1 MDKYNN
7 LIQALE
13 AAPPDRVFVT
23 SWIDEDESVAVTF
36 ADFRR
41 RARSLAIRLRESDV
55 REGDRVLIVMPQ
67 GIAGMA
73 AFAGAMMLGAVP
85 AFLAYPNFKIA
96 PEKYRAGL
104 QGVTANLNA
113 KVVMIDD
120 DFPEDMLGYVSL
132 SGDTRLLRA
141 GADVHENEG
150 NENSEEDENDG
161 REGQFIAPQV
171 NSEDLAFIQHSA
183 GTTGLQKGV
192 ALTHGAVLRQIELL
206 ARALNLDDATDR
218 VYSWLPLYHDM
229 GLIACFMLP
238 MVCHLPVVMQSPL
251 DWVMHP
257 ESMLR
262 IIGDHRCTLAWMPNF
277 AFQFVPRRTPARGR
291 AEYDLSSLRALINC
305 SEPVRES
312 SMDEFRRAFAANG
325 LRRGALQSCYAMAEN
340 VFAVTQ
346 SSIYAPEGAAT
357 VWANA
362 RTFRTQHRIEETP
375 PEISGSICFLSSG
388 RLLPNHCLRIVSDS
402 GEGLGDG
409 HVGEILIQSDCLF
422 PGYYH
427 RPDLSAA
434 ALIDSWYHTGALG
447 FYLAGELFVVGRKKD
462 LIIVGGENLYPQDI
476 EEVVGTHAAIHEGRV
491 VAIGLF
497 NADVGT
503 DEIIV
508 VAEVEREELLAGYDQ
523 IERDLRTLV
532 VAATGVA
539 VKTFFVKPPK
549 WIIKSTA
556 GKASRS
562 GTREKLLRDHP
573 ELQPKAEEDQL
584 A

>member
-1 MDKYNN
+1 MDKFNN

-36 ADFRR
+36 GGFRR
-41 RARSLAIRLRESDV
+41 RARSLALRLRENDV
-55 REGDRVLIVMPQ
+55 HAGDRVLIVMPQ

-104 QGVTANLNA
+104 TGVTANLNA

-120 DFPEDMLGYVSL
+120 DFPEDMLSYVSL
-132 SGDTRLLRA
+132 SRETTLLRA
-141 GADVHENEG
+141 GAVADENAENE
-150 NENSEEDENDG
+150 SRKEEGEG
-161 REGQFIAPQV
+161 RDAQFTAPQL
-171 NSEDLAFIQHSA
+171 NKENLAFIQHSA

-206 ARALNLDDATDR
+206 SRALNIDDATDR

-238 MVCHLPVVMQSPL
+238 LVCHLPVVMQSPL

-262 IIGDHRCTLAWMPNF
+262 IITDHRCTLAWMPNF
-277 AFQFVPRRTPARGR
+277 AFQFMPRRTPARGR
-291 AEYDLSSLRALINC
+291 SEYDLSSLRALINC

-312 SMDEFRRAFAANG
+312 SMDEFRRAFTPNG
-325 LRRGALQSCYAMAEN
+325 LRRGVLQSCYAMAEN

-346 SSIYAPEGAAT
+346 SSISAPEGAAT

-362 RTFRTQHRIEETP
+362 GTFRTQHRIEEAP
-375 PEISGSICFLSSG
+375 PESSGSICFLSSG
-388 RLLPNHCLRIVSDS
+388 RLLPHHHLRIVSDS
-402 GEGLGDG
+402 GAKLGEGQ
-409 HVGEILIQSDCLF
+409 VGEILIQGDCLF
-422 PGYYH
+422 SGYYN
-427 RPDLSAA
+427 RPDLTAA
-434 ALIDSWYHTGALG
+434 AVIDGWYHTGDLG
-447 FYLAGELFVVGRKKD
+447 FYLRGELFVVGRKKD
-462 LIIVGGENLYPQDI
+462 LIIIGGENLYPQDI
-476 EEVVGTHAAIHEGRV
+476 EEIVGTHAAIHEGRV
-491 VAIGLF
+491 VAIGVF
-497 NADVGT
+497 NSDLGT

-508 VAEVEREELLAGYDQ
+508 VAEVEREELLAGRDQ
-523 IERDLRTLV
+523 IERDLRNLV
-532 VAATGVA
+532 VAASGVA
-539 VKTFFVKPPK
+539 VKTFLLKPPK

-562 GTREKLLRDHP
+562 GTREKLLREHS
-573 ELQPKAEEDQL
+573 ELQPKSEEGQL
-584 A
+584 P

>member
-1 MDKYNN
+1 VDKYNN

-23 SWIDEDESVAVTF
+23 SWIHEDESVVVTF

-41 RARSLAIRLRESDV
+41 RARLLASRLRESDV
-55 REGDRVLIVMPQ
+55 RAGDRVLIVMPQ

-120 DFPEDMLGYVSL
+120 DFPEDMLSYVSL
-132 SGDTRLLRA
+132 GGETPLLRA
-141 GADVHENEG
+141 GAVL
-150 NENSEEDENDG
+150 NENSEEDKSEG
-161 REGQFIAPQV
+161 REAQFIAPQV

-206 ARALNLDDATDR
+206 ARALNIDDATDR

-257 ESMLR
+257 ESMMR
-262 IIGDHRCTLAWMPNF
+262 IITDHRCTLAWMPNF

-291 AEYDLSSLRALINC
+291 ADYDLSSLRALINC

-312 SMDEFRRAFAANG
+312 SMDEFRRAFTANG

-346 SSIYAPEGAAT
+346 SSINAPDGAAI

-362 RTFRTQHRIEETP
+362 RTFRTQHSIAETP
-375 PEISGSICFLSSG
+375 PETSGSICFLSSG
-388 RLLPNHCLRIVSDS
+388 RLLPLHRLRIVSDS
-402 GEGLGDG
+402 GAELGDG

-422 PGYYH
+422 SGYYH

-434 ALIDSWYHTGALG
+434 ALIDGWYHTGDLG
-447 FYLAGELFVVGRKKD
+447 FCLAGELFVVGRKKD

-497 NADVGT
+497 NSDLGT

-523 IERDLRTLV
+523 IEHDLRTLV

-562 GTREKLLRDHP
+562 GTREKLLREHP
-573 ELQPKAEEDQL
+573 ELQLKTEEDQL